1 MIQPAAS
8 AIHLPFEGNVNDAWS
23 NGYHGTLGGTA
34 AIETGG
40 HRGSALR
47 LNGADGDTCL
57 LADNAL
63 TQLGANSFLMAF
75 WLRVNGVGGTNI
87 PDFVSNRNLGAAGTV
102 AGFAFGHAGSSADGR
117 FTPVLDA
124 GDGNHTS
131 RGVDGFYAI
140 GTRIHVAIIRYS
152 DEHLPYLFR
161 NGVQVA
167 FDAGTESGSMI
178 GKSVAASARPRIG
191 GRPNATD
198 RVADCQIDE
207 FVIALG
213 KYPLSAP
220 RRVMLGLN
228 PWRIGA

>member
-8 AIHLPFEGNVNDAWS
+8 AIHLPFEGTANDAWS

-40 HRGSALR
+40 HRGRALR
-47 LNGADGDTCL
+47 LNGANGDTCL

-75 WLRVNGVGGTNI
+75 WLRVNGVGGTAV
-87 PDFVSNRNLGAAGTV
+87 PDFVSNRNTGAAGTV
-102 AGFAFGHAGSSADGR
+102 RGITFGHAGNLAAGF
-117 FTPVLDA
+117 FTPFLDA
-124 GDGNHTS
+124 GDGNYTS
-131 RGVDGFYAI
+131 RGVNGFYAI

-167 FDAGTESGSMI
+167 FDEGGEAGSMI
-178 GKSVAASARPRIG
+178 GKSVAATTRPRIG
-191 GRPNATD
+191 GRTNATD

-207 FVIALG
+207 FMIALG

-228 PWRIGA
+228 PWRTGA

>member
-8 AIHLPFEGNVNDAWS
+8 SIHLPFEGNVNDAWS

-75 WLRVNGVGGTNI
+75 WLRVNGVGGTAF
-87 PDFVSNRNLGAAGTV
+87 PDFVSNRNTGVAGTV
-102 AGFAFGHAGSSADGR
+102 AGFVFGHGGSTVSGAMLA
-117 FTPVLDA
+117 VLDA
-124 GDGNHTS
+124 GDGNYAS
-131 RGVDGFYAI
+131 ANYNGFYLV
-140 GTRIHVAIIRYS
+140 GTRIHVAIIRYA
-152 DEHLPYLFR
+152 DEHWPYLFR
-161 NGVQVA
+161 NGTLVSPSTSPEA
-167 FDAGTESGSMI
+167 GSMI
-178 GKSVAASARPRIG
+178 GKSVAAATRPRIG
-191 GRPNATD
+191 GRPNATN

-207 FVIALG
+207 FVLAIGRYSLD
-213 KYPLSAP
+213 AP
-220 RRVMLGLN
+220 RRVMLGLH
-228 PWRIGA
+228 PWRIAT